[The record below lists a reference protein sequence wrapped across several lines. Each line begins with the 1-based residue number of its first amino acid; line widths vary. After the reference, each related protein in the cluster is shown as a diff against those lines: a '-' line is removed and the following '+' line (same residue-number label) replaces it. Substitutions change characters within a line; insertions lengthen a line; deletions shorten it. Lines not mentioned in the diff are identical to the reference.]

1 MKAGVNGVTLN
12 YNLAGSGRLI
22 AFGHSL
28 GMKGEIFD
36 PIRPMLEQCGSL
48 LTWDA
53 RGHGSSQ
60 KLATGW
66 TIEDLAKDLRGLI
79 EYLGGDQA
87 VIAGLSMG
95 GNTAIAYA
103 SAYPDKVER
112 LVLADTT
119 AWYGEGAIA
128 AWEKRAQKAETQGM
142 EPVAPFNLTR
152 WFSDG
157 FLHSSPQE
165 VQRIVDILL
174 ATNVA
179 SYGAA
184 CRALGH
190 FDARDGLQ
198 RITCPTLILVGAD
211 DPATPPA
218 MAEYLHENIQ
228 DSQLHVLPGLK
239 HMTPVEAP
247 EQVGSLIVEFL
258 QDR

>member
-1 MKAGVNGVTLN
+1 MKAGVKGVTLN
-12 YNLAGSGRLI
+12 YELAGSGRLI

-28 GMKGEIFD
+28 GMRGEIFD
-36 PIRPMLEQCGSL
+36 PIRPMLEPYGSL

-60 KLATGW
+60 KLATSW
-66 TIEDLAKDLRGLI
+66 TVEDLANDLRGLI

-103 SAYPDKVER
+103 SAYPDKVDR
-112 LVLADTT
+112 LILADTT
-119 AWYGEGAIA
+119 AWYGEDAIP
-128 AWEKRAQKAETQGM
+128 AWEKRAQKVEVEGM
-142 EPVAPFNLTR
+142 EPVPLFNLHR
-152 WFSDG
+152 WFSDD
-157 FLHSSPQE
+157 FLHSNPQE
-165 VQRIVDILL
+165 VQKIVDILL
-174 ATNVA
+174 ATDVA
-179 SYGAA
+179 SYGTA

-218 MAEYLHENIQ
+218 MAEHLHENIQ
-228 DSQLHVLPGLK
+228 NSQLHVLPGLK

-247 EQVGSLIVEFL
+247 EQVGGLIAEFL